1 MLHGNKNYFF
11 INKEVQPMERKTLEE
26 MSEEEFDALLDKIE
40 DDDYDKVTPQAFG
53 EALWALQEQKA
64 EKVIE
69 LTAEVVEGS
78 LHFEPTEA
86 LPVNGNEIILG
97 DTRVRVKLK
106 PVDAHFN
113 RFDSQP
119 MGE

>member
-40 DDDYDKVTPQAFG
+40 DNDYDKVTPQAFG
-53 EALWALQEQKA
+53 EALWALQEQKT
-64 EKVIE
+64 EKIIE

-78 LHFEPTEA
+78 LRFEPTEIVS
-86 LPVNGNEIILG
+86 VNGNEIIFG
-97 DTRVRVKLK
+97 DTRVRIRLK
-106 PVDAHFN
+106 PIDAHVS
-113 RFDSQP
+113 RFIRLA
-119 MGE
+119 GE